1 MLARVHSAAAFGI
14 DARVLDV
21 EVDVSPGLPRFTIVG
36 LPDAGAREA
45 RERVRSALHNGG
57 YPAVEGVITV
67 NLAPAA
73 FRKIGAAIDLPLA
86 IAFLQIAG
94 LEAATSAR
102 RVFVGELGLNGEV
115 RPLRG
120 ALCIALAARDAGF
133 EELVLPAENAAEA
146 SAVEQIRVV
155 PVSSLAAAVAHLLG
169 EPPPGG
175 VRTLPAPRSGRS
187 TRQGDFSE
195 IRGQAVARRALEI
208 AAAGGHHVLL
218 SGPPGTGKTMLARRL
233 PTILPGLTRPEAIE
247 VTKIHSIAGVLPS
260 GAGLVDEP
268 PFRAPHHGI
277 SAPGLVGGGV
287 RPGPGEIS
295 LAHRGVLFLDELAE
309 FRRDVL
315 EGIRQP
321 LEEKSVS
328 LVRVGGACVFPCDFL
343 LVAAMNPCPCGF
355 AGDARR
361 MCRCSAAE
369 RARYGKRVSGPLL
382 DRVDLHVSVPPV
394 PWADL
399 ERQADGES
407 SADVALRVLAARR
420 TAAARFPEWPAF
432 RNADLPASEFERL
445 VKLPSSARTLLA
457 RAVDRM
463 GLSVRAAHRAL
474 RVART
479 IADLEASEVVRS
491 EHLAESLAYRIRAA
505 DDASERLDTGH
516 SDTYHPRQ
524 SGQPNRRFPIG

>member
-14 DARVLDV
+14 DAHVLDV
-21 EVDVSPGLPRFTIVG
+21 EVDVSPGVPRFTIVG

-57 YPAVEGVITV
+57 YPPVEGVITV

-73 FRKIGAAIDLPLA
+73 FRKVGAAIDLPLA
-86 IAFLQIAG
+86 VAFLQIAG
-94 LEAATSAR
+94 LESASPAR

-115 RPLRG
+115 RSLRG
-120 ALCIALAARDAGF
+120 ALSLALAARDAGF
-133 EELVLPAENAAEA
+133 DELVLPADNAAEA
-146 SAVEQIRVV
+146 SAVDGLRVV
-155 PVSSLAAAVAHLLG
+155 PVASLAAAVAHLRG
-169 EPPPGG
+169 E
-175 VRTLPAPRSGRS
+175 PAPRGCGPIRPPAASRPPA
-187 TRQGDFSE
+187 GDFSE

-208 AAAGGHHVLL
+208 AAAGGHHILL
-218 SGPPGTGKTMLARRL
+218 TGPPGTGKTMLARRL
-233 PTILPGLTRPEAIE
+233 PTILPPLTRMEAIE
-247 VTKIHSIAGVLPS
+247 VTRIHSITGVLPA
-260 GAGLVDEP
+260 GAGLVEIP

-277 SAPGLVGGGV
+277 SAPGLVGGGT
-287 RPGPGEIS
+287 RPRPGEIS

-321 LEEKSVS
+321 LEEKRVS
-328 LVRVGGACVFPCDFL
+328 LVRVGGACDFPCDFL
-343 LVAAMNPCPCGF
+343 LAAAMNPCPCGF

-369 RARYGKRVSGPLL
+369 RARYSKRVSGPLL
-382 DRVDLHVSVPPV
+382 DRVDLHIAVPPV

-399 ERQADGES
+399 QSQAEGES
-407 SADVALRVLAARR
+407 SAVVAHRVAEARR
-420 TAAARFPEWPAF
+420 TAASRFPDRPAF
-432 RNADLPASEFERL
+432 RNADLPASRFEVTL
-445 VKLPSSARTLLA
+445 KLPSTARTLLA

-479 IADLEASEVVRS
+479 IADLEKSEVVRA
-491 EHLAESLAYRIRAA
+491 EHLAEALAYRIRSA
-505 DDASERLDTGH
+505 DDAPERLDTGRLAP
-516 SDTYHPRQ
+516 YHP
-524 SGQPNRRFPIG
+524 GQPGQSNPRIPRG